1 MPNMVH
7 GVWCIALKHG
17 VHPHVVLTTLG
28 GRPPLSP
35 VTDKETEVPGG
46 KEFAG
51 VHKPVTQWGWDLDL
65 AQASHPAQ
73 LRLSGGWEQ
82 DRH

>member
-1 MPNMVH
+1 M
-7 GVWCIALKHG
+7 
-17 VHPHVVLTTLG
+17 
-28 GRPPLSP
+28 SP

-65 AQASHPAQ
+65 ARASHPAQ